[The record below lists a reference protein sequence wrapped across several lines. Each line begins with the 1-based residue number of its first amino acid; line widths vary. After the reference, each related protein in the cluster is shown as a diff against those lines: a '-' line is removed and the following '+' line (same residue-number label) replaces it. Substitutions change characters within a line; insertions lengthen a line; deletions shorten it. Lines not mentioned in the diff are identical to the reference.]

1 MGLIADVKL
10 EIAHLDLK
18 SKALRNFGL
27 LVGGV
32 FVLLTGIGLWKHWPD
47 ACVWS
52 FGMVG
57 GSLMILGAVRPT
69 LLRAVYRVWMTFSFS
84 LGWCVSR
91 ILLTILFFGAIA
103 PVALAGRLFGLPFA
117 SMRKFVKKD
126 SYWVDHKP
134 RAARHYEEM
143 F

>member
-10 EIAHLDLK
+10 EVTHLDVK
-18 SKALRNFGL
+18 PKALRSFGL

-32 FVLLTGIGLWKHWPD
+32 FLLLAGIAAWKHWPA
-47 ACVWS
+47 ACLWI
-52 FGMVG
+52 FGITG
-57 GSLMILGAVRPT
+57 GLLVIFGALKPT

-91 ILLTILFFGAIA
+91 VLLTILFYGAIA

-117 SMRKFVKKD
+117 RMRRPAKQD

-134 RAARHYEEM
+134 RAANHYEEM